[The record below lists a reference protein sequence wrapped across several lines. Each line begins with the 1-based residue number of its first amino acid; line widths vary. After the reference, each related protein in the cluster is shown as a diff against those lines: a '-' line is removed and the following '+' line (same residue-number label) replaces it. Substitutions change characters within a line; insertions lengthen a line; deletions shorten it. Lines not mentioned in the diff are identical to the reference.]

1 MPYPRKVQF
10 NSGQPHFDD
19 VDSERDYIT
28 HEIDST
34 ITTNYEYGTPNVD
47 RAVRPFYEDEETGIL
62 TRDVAKFEAWMRTVV
77 TK

>member
-19 VDSERDYIT
+19 VDSEREYVT
-28 HEIDST
+28 HKIDST
-34 ITTNYEYGTPNVD
+34 TTTGDYYERDGE
-47 RAVRPFYEDEETGIL
+47 RAFREFYEDDETGII